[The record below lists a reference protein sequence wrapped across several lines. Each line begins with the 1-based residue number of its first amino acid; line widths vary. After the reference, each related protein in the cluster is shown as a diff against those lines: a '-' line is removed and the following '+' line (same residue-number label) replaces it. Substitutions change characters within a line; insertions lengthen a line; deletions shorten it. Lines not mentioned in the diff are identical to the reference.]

1 MPKTSTQYSIIYLSN
16 VILINMSLKTE
27 TESCFWGFLS
37 SWHYHLSQVLG
48 NVNDVDHMVKRENAI
63 LPNPS
68 AIIEF
73 MTERA
78 LFLT

>member
-27 TESCFWGFLS
+27 SCFWGFLS

-48 NVNDVDHMVKRENAI
+48 NVNDVVHMVKRENAI

-73 MTERA
+73 LTELE